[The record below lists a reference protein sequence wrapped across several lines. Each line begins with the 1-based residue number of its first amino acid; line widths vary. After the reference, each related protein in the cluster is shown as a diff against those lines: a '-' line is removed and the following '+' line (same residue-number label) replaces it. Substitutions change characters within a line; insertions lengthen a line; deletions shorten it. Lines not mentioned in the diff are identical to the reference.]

1 MSPAPAGD
9 PPAAPGRHAS
19 AARSTSLVPRASG
32 ERGQAAL
39 LVVGLLLAVCI
50 GAVVLGGIA
59 RGIGTRGDLQ
69 QAADLA
75 ALAAARAMHD
85 AYPRVFEPSVRDGVG
100 NARHLERAEYLA
112 LATNAAKQTAA
123 RNGAHRATVA
133 FPGGGLAPVRVR
145 VTVRDA
151 IAVGDHVEVPNAATA
166 EAELAPPGTL
176 PDGGPANAGEYRG
189 PFAHRQGKP
198 MRPDVAVAFDR
209 MAAAAR
215 ADGVDLIIS
224 SAFRSDAEQAAL
236 FAEHP
241 DPKWVAPPG
250 KSLHRLGTEL
260 DLGPPSAY
268 GWLAR
273 NAERFRYVQRYAW
286 EPWHYGFMLNAGS
299 TSVGYGAADGERSGT
314 LQAFVPARYAPA
326 ISRAAQRWSVSGALL
341 AAQLYVE
348 SHFNPFARSSA
359 GAQGIAQFMPGTAAA
374 YGLDDPFD
382 ADHAIDAQAHLM
394 RDLLRSFGSVPLA
407 LAAYNAGSAR
417 VRDCGCI
424 PAIPETQAYVANIL
438 GLLNGAG
445 DPNGTSALQI
455 RLVR

>member
-1 MSPAPAGD
+1 MRPLD
-9 PPAAPGRHAS
+9 AS
-19 AARSTSLVPRASG
+19 RTPRLATRPDG
-32 ERGQAAL
+32 ERGQAML
-39 LVVGLLLAVCI
+39 LLVGLLLAVCI
-50 GAVVLGGIA
+50 GAVVLGGVA
-59 RGIGTRGDLQ
+59 RGVGARGDLQ

-85 AYPRVFEPSVRDGVG
+85 AYPRVFEPAARDG
-100 NARHLERAEYLA
+100 ARHLERTEYLA
-112 LATNAAKQTAA
+112 LAERAAKDTAA
-123 RNGAHRATVA
+123 RNGAHRAAVA

-151 IAVGDHVEVPNAATA
+151 IAVGDDAQVPNTAVA

-176 PDGGPANAGEYRG
+176 PDAGPANAGEYRG
-189 PFAHRQGKP
+189 PFAYRQGRP
-198 MRPDVAVAFDR
+198 MRPDVALAFDR
-209 MAAAAR
+209 MAAAAHAGG
-215 ADGVDLIIS
+215 ADLLIV
-224 SAFRSDAEQAAL
+224 SAFRSDAEQAQL
-236 FAEHP
+236 FAQHP

-250 KSLHRLGTEL
+250 HSLHRLGTEL

-273 NAERFRYVQRYAW
+273 NAERFHFKQRYSY
-286 EPWHYGFMLNAGS
+286 EPWHFGFTLNAGS
-299 TSVGYGAADGERSGT
+299 TSVGYGAADGERSRT
-314 LQAFVPARYAPA
+314 LPQFVPARFAAA
-326 ISRAAQRWSVSGALL
+326 ITRAAQRWSVSGALL
-341 AAQLYVE
+341 AAQLYAE

-359 GAQGIAQFMPGTAAA
+359 GAQGIAQFMPGTAVA

-382 ADHAIDAQAHLM
+382 ADDAIDAQAHLM

-417 VRDCGCI
+417 VQACGCI

-445 DPNGTSALQI
+445 DANGAGAGALEI

>member
-1 MSPAPAGD
+1 MRPIDASRAPRLATKRPA
-9 PPAAPGRHAS
+9 R
-19 AARSTSLVPRASG
+19 
-32 ERGQAAL
+32 ERGQAML
-39 LVVGLLLAVCI
+39 LLVGLLLAVCI
-50 GAVVLGGIA
+50 GAVVLGGVA
-59 RGIGTRGDLQ
+59 RGVGARGDLQ

-85 AYPRVFEPSVRDGVG
+85 AYPRVFEPPARDGVR
-100 NARHLERAEYLA
+100 NPRHLERAEYLA
-112 LATNAAKQTAA
+112 LAERAATDTAG

-133 FPGGGLAPVRVR
+133 FPGGGLAPVHVR

-151 IAVGDHVEVPNAATA
+151 IAVGDGARVPNAAVA

-176 PDGGPANAGEYRG
+176 PDGPANAGEYRG
-189 PFAHRQGKP
+189 PFAYRQGKP
-198 MRPDVAVAFDR
+198 MRPDVALAFDR
-209 MAAAAR
+209 MAAAAH
-215 ADGVDLIIS
+215 AAGVDLMIA
-224 SAFRSDAEQAAL
+224 SAFRSDAEQAQL
-236 FAEHP
+236 FAQHP

-273 NAERFRYVQRYAW
+273 NADRFHFTKRYEW
-286 EPWHYGFMLNAGS
+286 EPWHFGFTLNAGS
-299 TSVGYGAADGERSGT
+299 TSLGYGDGERSRA
-314 LQAFVPARYAPA
+314 LQDFVPARFAPA

-341 AAQLYVE
+341 AAQLYAE

-417 VRDCGCI
+417 VQACGCI

-445 DPNGTSALQI
+445 DPNGAGAGALEI